1 MPRKGFG
8 VFGGDPAQH
17 ARANLMPVS
26 EELDVAKQH
35 DFYFGAHPH
44 FWNMFECDNQDQ
56 VDTITE
62 TSLALMSIVAGRE
75 IPFQQGFH
83 NHRQDCVCDLTFVF
97 IRRLVATQ
105 NHSALLCV
113 VGTNGYGH
121 A

>member
-1 MPRKGFG
+1 MEPKYLSLQQELVRKMPRKGFG

-44 FWNMFECDNQDQ
+44 FWNMFGCDNQDQ
-56 VDTITE
+56 VGTITE

-83 NHRQDCVCDLTFVF
+83 NFKSPAR
-97 IRRLVATQ
+97 
-105 NHSALLCV
+105 LCV
-113 VGTNGYGH
+113 
-121 A
+121 